1 MEQEVALRSKFYPFY
16 VTLFIDLKTEAQMQI
31 ESDRLREEK
40 FENFFPRSMEFSA
53 RSKKSLDPKSVMHA

>member
-1 MEQEVALRSKFYPFY
+1 MEQEITLRYTVSPFHL
-16 VTLFIDLKTEAQMQI
+16 TLFLDVKTEVQMQI